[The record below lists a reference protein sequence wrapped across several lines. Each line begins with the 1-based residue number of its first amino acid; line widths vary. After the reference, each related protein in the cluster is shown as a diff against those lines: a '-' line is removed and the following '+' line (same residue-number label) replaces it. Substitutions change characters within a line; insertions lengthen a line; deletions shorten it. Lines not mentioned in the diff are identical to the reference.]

1 MRDIGSGQHC
11 GKRQWGSGT
20 PRNYPS
26 SWGRRQSTLCK
37 SKSLTWLAMLPLL
50 CCAIIILPW
59 QDASKIETD
68 RGIVHVAMQD
78 LKNISVFGSSHAH
91 SSMPGTGRQGDKE
104 QAPLGV
110 AVVSPRSEARAED
123 ETSRRMTRMVFAG
136 TPSTVDKHDLESNR
150 ECQRSTWGSK
160 MEHFVF
166 LNQSDLAEE
175 LHPGNWKLMKILL
188 QRAIALG
195 NWEWLIKGDELT
207 YILPHNMRNYLSG
220 LDSSLPVIL
229 GNTLSRGQGR
239 APFASGGSGIVMSR
253 AAVEMLLNGTCDSEA
268 KEHPEE
274 AQFMSDVLIGEH
286 CYGSL
291 IGRPG
296 AFLPDTRAPD
306 GEIFNVYG
314 PVRSTRGELDDW
326 YIKYKSNHGQAPVK
340 GAACC
345 SSKSVSFYYVD
356 HHECEAMWKMGQNF
370 ERWRAMDHDERL
382 QEWPERVS
390 GCDAFPF
397 LSILTLLTLPMT
409 RKKENP

>member
-1 MRDIGSGQHC
+1 MREIGSGQHC
-11 GKRQWGSGT
+11 GKRQLGSDS
-20 PRNYPS
+20 PRNHSS

-37 SKSLTWLAMLPLL
+37 SKSLTWLAMMSLL
-50 CCAIIILPW
+50 CCEVIILTW
-59 QDASKIETD
+59 QDASKSKTD
-68 RGIVHVAMQD
+68 RGIVHAALQD
-78 LKNISVFGSSHAH
+78 LKNISGSGSSQGQGSRGA
-91 SSMPGTGRQGDKE
+91 GRQGGDE
-104 QAPLGV
+104 RALVGAAEV
-110 AVVSPRSEARAED
+110 GSRSEARAQD
-123 ETSRRMTRMVFAG
+123 GTRRKMTRMVFAG

-150 ECQRSTWGSK
+150 ECQLSTWGSE

-175 LHPGNWKLMKILL
+175 LHPGNWEIMQVLL
-188 QRAIALG
+188 RRATALG
-195 NWEWLIKGDELT
+195 DWEWLIKGDELT
-207 YILPHNMRNYLSG
+207 YILPHNMREYLSG

-229 GNTLSRGQGR
+229 GNTLSQGQGR

-253 AAVEMLLNGTCDSEA
+253 TAVEMLLNGTCDSEA
-268 KEHPEE
+268 KKHPEE

-296 AFLPDTRAPD
+296 GFLPETRAPD

-345 SSKSVSFYYVD
+345 SAKSVSFYYVD
-356 HHECEAMWKMGQNF
+356 HHECEAMWRVGQNIDK
-370 ERWRAMDHDERL
+370 WRRMDHEERL
-382 QEWPERVS
+382 RQWPERVF
-390 GCDAFPF
+390 GCDVFP
-397 LSILTLLTLPMT
+397 SRPSSPS
-409 RKKENP
+409 R